1 MKELIERANGLFRRY
16 RLSFIR
22 RILEIVLN
30 ENMDVEKQIEM
41 SNKDPRK
48 CLNPA
53 CAITYDCLK
62 RKCSVCFFKVGKVR
76 NEESRLVPTND
87 WKITKSFDIGQ
98 KGTFN
103 KKKIS
108 VGEPIKKNPN
118 SYDSIKIIFEEY
130 KDIHLIAVERE
141 WVALGCDGPP
151 YCIGS
156 RIIKKKPGKVWLV
169 NFSFRYGS
177 LTHEPSEDIFQ
188 SLRPSVHGAIGER
201 SIWIQKIVWLLY

>member
-22 RILEIVLN
+22 RILEIILN

-156 RIIKKKPGKVWLV
+156 RIIKKKTGKV
-169 NFSFRYGS
+169 
-177 LTHEPSEDIFQ
+177 
-188 SLRPSVHGAIGER
+188 
-201 SIWIQKIVWLLY
+201 